1 MGLPSVPGSRGQL
14 PLIAKNAMNGAQ
26 ISRFSVILMAG
37 TPAQLPLIAKYAMNG
52 TQISRLRV
60 ILMAGARAKRNR
72 DQVSGARDQKRKG
85 LGRGGRDGLG
95 GASIDFW
102 IRGGAGVLS
111 LAQVGIWPF
120 LGLRARQVICPL

>member
-1 MGLPSVPGSRGQL
+1 
-14 PLIAKNAMNGAQ
+14 MNGAQ

-72 DQVSGARDQKRKG
+72 DQVSGARDQIRKG
-85 LGRGGRDGLG
+85 LG
-95 GASIDFW
+95 
-102 IRGGAGVLS
+102 
-111 LAQVGIWPF
+111 
-120 LGLRARQVICPL
+120 